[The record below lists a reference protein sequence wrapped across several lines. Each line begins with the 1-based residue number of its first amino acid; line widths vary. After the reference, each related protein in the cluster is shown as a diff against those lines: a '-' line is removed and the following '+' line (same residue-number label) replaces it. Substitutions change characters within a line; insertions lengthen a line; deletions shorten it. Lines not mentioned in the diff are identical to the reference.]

1 MSETLER
8 VTTEVRKLT
17 PDELKGLR
25 AWLAEYEPAAN
36 PLPADTGKPVDWS
49 GHSERMKAIW
59 GDTPPLAENAVLSFR
74 EEERY

>member
-17 PDELKGLR
+17 PDELNELR

-36 PLPADTGKPVDWS
+36 ALPVDTGKSVDWS
-49 GHSERMKAIW
+49 GHLERMKAIW
-59 GDTPPLAENAVLSFR
+59 GDTPPLAENIVLSLR